1 MEICFGAWDGV
12 SECGLKP
19 CPDQIVADIPL
30 SSSTIIF
37 QIKQD
42 NKQTSLLTS
51 SFKLDDY

>member
-30 SSSTIIF
+30 SSFTIIF

-42 NKQTSLLTS
+42 NKQTLLLTS